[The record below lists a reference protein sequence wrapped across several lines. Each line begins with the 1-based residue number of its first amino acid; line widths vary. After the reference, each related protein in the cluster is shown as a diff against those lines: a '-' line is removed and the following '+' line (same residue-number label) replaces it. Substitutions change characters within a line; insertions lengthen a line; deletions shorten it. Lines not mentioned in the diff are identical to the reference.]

1 MLEKIRHWD
10 FPKIGKFVLLFML
23 AIENIT
29 YVYLIISNQSCP
41 KAIALSSYLLTTSVI
56 TLIASAL
63 SISIRFYFHYWVFF
77 FAVQGVAATCRL
89 GAIIWIVILDNQTSD
104 ELFITLEG
112 YAGLMRTSLIFLIL
126 QAVLIY

>member
-41 KAIALSSYLLTTSVI
+41 KAIALSSYLLTTSII

-63 SISIRFYFHYWVFF
+63 SISVRFYFHYWVFF